1 MKEKNIDEIIENPMT
16 EEQITEMY
24 FNGQLKRNEWS
35 LLVAL
40 NKNGEF
46 LKHYFLGLGG
56 FGLNFDSTVNQNS
69 YFQNIPAMLE
79 AFYSLYHKYP
89 NYHLDQVLKEGLNR
103 LSNDELKIYQFLK
116 IFSQQMENEEK
127 NISPFKVID
136 KNMLENCRINFL
148 RFKDNL
154 KSVKLYDA
162 WDRENGYVDV
172 IADMNQ
178 EFKDK
183 LDYDIFDDSPE
194 KKTL

>member
-1 MKEKNIDEIIENPMT
+1 
-16 EEQITEMY
+16 
-24 FNGQLKRNEWS
+24 
-35 LLVAL
+35 
-40 NKNGEF
+40 
-46 LKHYFLGLGG
+46 
-56 FGLNFDSTVNQNS
+56 
-69 YFQNIPAMLE
+69 
-79 AFYSLYHKYP
+79 
-89 NYHLDQVLKEGLNR
+89 
-103 LSNDELKIYQFLK
+103 
-116 IFSQQMENEEK
+116 MENEEK